1 MGLLMIGAAIIHS
14 PVLILIPALLAVF
27 SLAVI
32 ETQNEEHGVV

>member
-1 MGLLMIGAAIIHS
+1 MWLLMLVWAVIQH

-32 ETQNEEHGVV
+32 EVNEEYKAV

>member
-1 MGLLMIGAAIIHS
+1 MGLLMIGAAVIHS

-32 ETQNEEHGVV
+32 EANNEEYKAV